1 MCEVDRLPAVL
12 MDKMAIKQ
20 SVDYNGGKDE
30 LKGFE
35 DFGILG
41 KTNDVSNHAM
51 AFFVGGLVMKW
62 KQPVGYFLSSGPMAG
77 KAMKSLLF
85 DCINKLTERGLIVKV
100 VICDQGSYNRNLF
113 ESVLQVNEQKSY
125 FVVSVDKVY
134 VLYDP
139 PHLLKNI
146 RNNLKRHGFI
156 VATQSVS

>member
-1 MCEVDRLPAVL
+1 
-12 MDKMAIKQ
+12 
-20 SVDYNGGKDE
+20 
-30 LKGFE
+30 
-35 DFGILG
+35 
-41 KTNDVSNHAM
+41 
-51 AFFVGGLVMKW
+51 
-62 KQPVGYFLSSGPMAG
+62 MAG